1 MSFSVTILGSS
12 SAKPTVGRHPSAQV
26 VNLHEQFYLV
36 DAGEGVQQQLFRY
49 GINPLK
55 LRAIFLSHLHG
66 DHLFGLFPLLS
77 TMNLYGR
84 KTPLQI
90 FAPAPFGALLE
101 HHIRYFDP
109 DLSYPIEWVEVD
121 TTAHKL
127 LFENR
132 TLEVWSVPLRHR
144 VPTAGFLFR
153 EKEPPLNVEKFKI
166 EKYGLSIAQ
175 ITAAKR
181 GEDLQLESG
190 EVIANSEL
198 TYRPYRARSYAYL
211 SDTNFSAKAARLC
224 QGVDLLYHEATYA
237 ASEQRTAR
245 ERGHSTTADAA
256 KAARQAEAR
265 RLLIGHF
272 SSRYKELSPLLEE
285 CREGFTES
293 YLAEEGTTF
302 TLPENRIRR

>member
-12 SAKPTVGRHPSAQV
+12 SAKPTVGRHPSGQAL
-26 VNLHEQFYLV
+26 NLHEQYYLI

-55 LRAIFLSHLHG
+55 LRAVFLSHLHG
-66 DHLFGLFPLLS
+66 DHCYGLFPLIS
-77 TMNLYGR
+77 TLNLYGR
-84 KTPLQI
+84 KTPLTV
-90 FAPAPFGALLE
+90 FAPAPFGEILE
-101 HHIRYFDP
+101 YHLRYFDT
-109 DLSYPIEWVEVD
+109 DLGYEVQWQEVD
-121 TTAHKL
+121 TTAHSL

-132 TLEVWSVPLRHR
+132 SLEVWSVPLRHR
-144 VPTAGFLFR
+144 VPTAGFLFK

-181 GEDLQLESG
+181 GEDVLLESG
-190 EVIANSEL
+190 ECLRNDEL

-224 QGVDLLYHEATYA
+224 RGVDLMYHETTYA
-237 ASEQRTAR
+237 ASEQRSAR
-245 ERGHSTTADAA
+245 DRGHSTTLDAA
-256 KAARQAEAR
+256 KAALQAEAGG
-265 RLLIGHF
+265 LLIGHF
-272 SSRYKELSPLLEE
+272 SSRYKDLEPLVEE
-285 CREGFTES
+285 CRTLFEHTQ
-293 YLAEEGTTF
+293 LAEEGKTF